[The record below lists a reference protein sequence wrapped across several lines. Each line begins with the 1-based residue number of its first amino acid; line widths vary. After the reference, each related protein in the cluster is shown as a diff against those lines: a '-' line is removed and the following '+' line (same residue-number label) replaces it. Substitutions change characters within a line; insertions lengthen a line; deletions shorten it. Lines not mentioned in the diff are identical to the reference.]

1 MKKRKQPAV
10 RQGYPV
16 AEAAEQ
22 LGVSRAQAFKLIAE
36 ARLRSYRIGRRR
48 LVSGEAIRD
57 CILQAE
63 ADEQA
68 A

>member
-1 MKKRKQPAV
+1 MKKRKPPAV

-16 AEAAEQ
+16 PEAAQQ

-36 ARLRSYRIGRRR
+36 ARLRSYRIGSRR
-48 LVSGEAIRD
+48 LVSADAIRD
-57 CILQAE
+57 CIKQAE
-63 ADEQA
+63 ADERA